1 MIGTYISAALVCA
14 GSLLVGR
21 SLLAALGREQWSWLE
36 PSVGLAALFAVA
48 GFFARA
54 PGHADVAAIFIVL
67 LLAAAALA
75 LRLPYRYGDA
85 GRRPAPAQAGPAAKP
100 PQVSPARSGVPVAVV
115 VLGVLAIPFAISGRY
130 GLIGVGFNNDL
141 GLHLAWAE
149 WLKNGLGPAP
159 DTGYPL
165 GPHGLAT
172 TLSAL
177 PGIGLDQAF
186 MGLVIAISALT
197 GLTALAAL
205 GELPAARR
213 VLAAVLVAL
222 PYLAVSY
229 FAQSAFK
236 ETAEALFVLAF
247 AIALPAAWPIPA
259 DLAGRLRTLGPLVVL
274 VAGIVFSYS
283 FAGLAWPL
291 AAAAIW
297 SLCFSEV
304 RRALAP
310 RRLWRTIAR
319 PAVLVGAVVVAIG
332 VVVLGLAGPFGFGK
346 SFAEVQGANTFGPV
360 SPAEALGFWTASNY
374 RLDTAGGASL
384 PWATSAVA
392 AVALFAALGWW
403 LRRRDYA
410 VPAALGAGFL
420 IYLATL
426 TPLSGDY
433 VRAKA
438 LMIIAPLVMLIVVR
452 ALLSGPPPDWRVPRA
467 AWTALAAV
475 FIAGAAYSS
484 LLVLRDT
491 PIAPPGHGAQL
502 RAFVPNLTGKSVLYA
517 GQDRFAQWELRGSD
531 AHIPLIEFTDDWVQ
545 ERATK
550 PFDGGVAYSPI
561 DFDSFSPGTLDRFDF
576 VVTTRA
582 AYASKAPPN
591 FRPVQRTV
599 DYILWKRIGL
609 TPRKRTTLLEGGAPG
624 APLDC
629 LAPES
634 RLIVA
639 PPGTASLLPTPVVG
653 AKENWDNGAKI
664 GLGDETNQK
673 LSLPAGRWNLSL
685 QYFSPVPIEL
695 RAPDV
700 GLEERLP
707 AALDGQRPN
716 QLSLYNDG
724 QYWPAGSLALHT
736 PTRLRFEVSV
746 DEPSALQR
754 LTGYDGKAFLGELT
768 ARPTGPERR
777 VPLSQ
782 ACGSWVDF
790 YSGGR
795 QP

>member
-14 GSLLVGR
+14 ASLLAGR
-21 SLLAALGREQWSWLE
+21 SLLAALGHERWSWLE
-36 PSVGLAALFAVA
+36 PSVGLAALFSVA

-54 PGHADVAAIFIVL
+54 PGHADVAAVFVVL

-75 LRLPYRYGDA
+75 LRFPYRYCDA
-85 GRRPAPAQAGPAAKP
+85 VRTGL
-100 PQVSPARSGVPVAVV
+100 PVGLI
-115 VLGVLAIPFAISGRY
+115 VLVVLAIPFAISGRY

-149 WLKNGLGPAP
+149 WLKSGLGPAP

-186 MGLVIAISALT
+186 TGLVIAISVLT

-205 GELPAARR
+205 GELPAGRR
-213 VLAAVLVAL
+213 ALAAVLVAL

-247 AIALPAAWPIPA
+247 AIALPTAWPIPA
-259 DLAGRLRTLGPLVVL
+259 DLAGRLRALGPLVVL
-274 VAGIVFSYS
+274 AAGIVFSYS

-291 AAAAIW
+291 VAAAIW
-297 SLCFSEV
+297 SLGFPEV
-304 RRALAP
+304 RSALAP

-319 PAVLVGAVVVAIG
+319 PAALLAALGIAIG
-332 VVVLGLAGPFGFGK
+332 VLVLGLVGPFGFGK
-346 SFAEVQGANTFGPV
+346 SVADVQGANTFGPV
-360 SPAEALGFWTASNY
+360 SPAEALGFWTSSNY
-374 RLDTAGGASL
+374 RLDTAGGARL

-392 AVALFAALGWW
+392 ALALFAALAWW
-403 LRRRDYA
+403 LRRHDYA
-410 VPAALGAGFL
+410 VPAALGGGIL

-438 LMIIAPLVMLIVVR
+438 LMIIAPLVMLVIVR
-452 ALLSGPPPDWRVPRA
+452 ALLSAPPPAWKVPHA

-491 PIAPPGHGAQL
+491 PIGPPGHGAQL
-502 RAFVPNLTGKSVLYA
+502 RAFLPRVAGRSVLYA

-531 AHIPLIEFTDDWVQ
+531 THIPLIEFTDTRVQ
-545 ERATK
+545 ERPTK
-550 PFDGGVAYSPI
+550 PFDAGVAYSPI
-561 DFDSFSPGTLDRFDF
+561 DFDSFTPGTLDGFDF

-591 FRPVQRTV
+591 FRPIQRTP
-599 DYILWKRIGL
+599 DYIVWKRIGR
-609 TPRKRTTLLEGGAPG
+609 TPRKRTTLLEGGAPA

-629 LAPES
+629 SAPES

-639 PPGTASLLPTPVVG
+639 RPGTASLFPRPVVG
-653 AKENWDNGAKI
+653 PKENWRAGTQL
-664 GLGDETNQK
+664 GLGDETSQT
-673 LSLPAGRWNLSL
+673 LRLPAGRWNLSL

-695 RAPDV
+695 RAAGTGLDV
-700 GLEERLP
+700 RLP

-724 QYWPAGSLALHT
+724 QYWPAGTVDLSA
-736 PTRLRFEVSV
+736 PARLRFEVSV
-746 DEPSALQR
+746 DDPNSLQR

-768 ARPTGPERR
+768 ARPIGPERR
-777 VPLSQ
+777 VPLSR
-782 ACGSWVDF
+782 ACRFWVDF